1 MKAVVRKIV
10 LLAGVLGAGA
20 LFAYGTQHPDSW
32 GMGHSAPGFHRPGV
46 GMGGIRIDQLN
57 RIRQQLQ
64 IRPEQEQTWSSFV
77 ARFDEH
83 ARTTHG
89 MYESIYP
96 SSDGRKA
103 EERFHSPSE
112 HWQQRDALRDAAQ
125 ELMSVLDERQRTIA
139 AGVLGQGIPAYQ

>member
-10 LLAGVLGAGA
+10 LLASVLGAGA
-20 LFAYGTQHPDSW
+20 LFAYGTHPDSW
-32 GMGHSAPGFHRPGV
+32 GIGHSAPGFHRPGV

-57 RIRQQLQ
+57 RIGMQLQ
-64 IRPEQEQTWSSFV
+64 IRPEQEQVWSSFV
-77 ARFDEH
+77 ARFEEH
-83 ARTTHG
+83 ASATHG

-96 SSDGRKA
+96 TGDGLSA
-103 EERFHSPSE
+103 EGRFHSPSK

-125 ELMSVLDERQRTIA
+125 ELMSVLDERQRTVA